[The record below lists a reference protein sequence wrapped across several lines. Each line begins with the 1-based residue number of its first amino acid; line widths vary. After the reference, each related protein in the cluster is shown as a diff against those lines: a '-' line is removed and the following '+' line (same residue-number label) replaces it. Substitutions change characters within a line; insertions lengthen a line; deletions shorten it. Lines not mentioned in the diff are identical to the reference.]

1 MPLISHGSFDSFTG
15 VADGPART
23 DGGVEGPQPFAVL
36 REVTRALQPLPV
48 TFASTPPP
56 VSVGITGLSLTGGA
70 RAMLRGLLDPGADL
84 HVLAWCWDLS
94 GAPPEVLPTDDAER
108 WRLTLRDGVRTAAD
122 GPLPLW
128 TGRPVVGG
136 LVTRVLLWQNGSGP
150 VTAQVVEAMR
160 HSRLAGTLAAV
171 GGTGRT
177 TITSAVMIR
186 EATAALGGELA
197 PVLRAFCADYL
208 DLFEGH
214 FPATAGAEGEFAG
227 YHSRISLG
235 PVSRA

>member
-1 MPLISHGSFDSFTG
+1 VPLISHGSFDTFTG
-15 VADGPART
+15 VTDGPART
-23 DGGVEGPQPFAVL
+23 EAGVEGPQPFAVL

-48 TFASTPPP
+48 TFVTTPDP
-56 VSVGITGLSLTGGA
+56 VAAGITGLSLTGGA

-84 HVLAWCWDLS
+84 HVLAWVWDLS
-94 GAPPEVLPTDDAER
+94 GAPPVVLPGEDAKR
-108 WRLTLRDGVRTAAD
+108 WRLSLRDGVRTAAD

-136 LVTRVLLWQNGSGP
+136 LVTRILLWQNGSGP
-150 VTAQVVEAMR
+150 VAGEVAEAMR
-160 HSRLAGTLAAV
+160 HTRLASTLAAV

-186 EATAALGGELA
+186 EAAGALGGELA
-197 PVLRAFCADYL
+197 PVLRALCADYL

-214 FPATAGAEGEFAG
+214 FPAGAEPGGTFTG
-227 YHSRISLG
+227 YHSRIG
-235 PVSRA
+235 VGTVSAA